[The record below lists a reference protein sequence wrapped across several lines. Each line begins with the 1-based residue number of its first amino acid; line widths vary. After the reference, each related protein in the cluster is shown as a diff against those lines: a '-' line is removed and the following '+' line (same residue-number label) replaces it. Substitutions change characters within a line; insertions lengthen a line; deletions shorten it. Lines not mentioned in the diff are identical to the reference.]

1 MTVPDEERIPPRAVP
16 EDDAGYL
23 EKITQAVFQAGF
35 SWQVIRQKWPN
46 FQAAFAGFDVDK
58 VAAFTEEDVERLL
71 EDKGIVR
78 NGRKI
83 EASIHNARVC
93 QDLIRQHGSFYNYLR
108 SLDGQAY
115 NERVKK
121 FSRQFKF
128 MGPMGA
134 YFFFW
139 SVGEDVPEYHTWRA
153 EQEQSGR

>member
-115 NERVKK
+115 NERAKK

>member
-1 MTVPDEERIPPRAVP
+1 MAAPDDYEVPPRAVP
-16 EDDAGYL
+16 ENDAGYL

-35 SWQVIRQKWPN
+35 SWKVIRQKWPN
-46 FQAAFAGFDVDK
+46 FQAAFAGFDVDA
-58 VAAFTEEDVERLL
+58 VAAFTAEDIERLL
-71 EDKGIVR
+71 EDRGIVR

-83 EASIHNARVC
+83 EATIHNARVC
-93 QDLIRQHGSFYNYLR
+93 QSLIGQHGSLHAYLR
-108 SLDGQAY
+108 SLDGKDYYDRA
-115 NERVKK
+115 KK

-139 SVGEDVPEYHTWRA
+139 SVGEEVPEYHVWRA